1 MAKVVYTGLKNPAQ
15 DHQGFI
21 KAVRNKYSN
30 ISTYDLEVFYTRAVM
45 LAQPPATSRALFGR
59 DILSDDVQSLPWWK
73 YLSRHY
79 QRLIL
84 SHPVDS
90 GLVLNNGVADVK
102 RAISYKGGE
111 QRKGISRRSLISI
124 PGLENTYIWCKMGS
138 WEQDV
143 SPHDLKIIRSAQN
156 GKMREF
162 NRSIRVVDEDGP
174 YEYVR
179 PYGNAHV
186 RERYQ
191 ARTVDDIN
199 ALFRDQ
205 SRKEVF
211 PGFDANKE

>member
-1 MAKVVYTGLKNPAQ
+1 MIVQYTGLKSPAQ
-15 DHQGFI
+15 DHKGFI
-21 KAVRNKYSN
+21 KAVREKYSN
-30 ISTYDLEVFYTRAVM
+30 ISTHDLQTFYTRAVM
-45 LAQPPATSRALFGR
+45 LAQPPSSSRALFGR

-73 YLSRHY
+73 YLSNYYR
-79 QRLIL
+79 RLIL

-90 GLVLNNGVADVK
+90 GLKLGNGLVDVK
-102 RAISYKGGE
+102 KAISYKGGE
-111 QRKGISRRSLISI
+111 QRQGISRSSLISV
-124 PGLENTYIWCKMGS
+124 PGLENSYVWCKMGS

-143 SPHDLKIIRSAQN
+143 TPHDLRIIQSATK

-162 NRSIRVVDEDGP
+162 NRSIRVIDNDGP

-191 ARTVDDIN
+191 ARTVDEIE

-205 SRKEVF
+205 SRKELF
-211 PGFDANKE
+211 PGFDASKE